1 MFHKI
6 TSLQIKSNY
15 LLVVGFSN
23 NKVKLFDLK
32 PYIEKYK
39 PFKQLVD
46 QPGLYETA
54 KIDIGGYGIVWNDE
68 LDISAEGIYE
78 KGVDYCVTD
87 KASIVKDE
95 LLSDYI
101 DIRRNLHISQKQLE
115 NMTHIPQSCIAR
127 LETTN
132 IDPKVSTLT
141 KLLASMGYT
150 LKIEPLE

>member
-54 KIDIGGYGIVWNDE
+54 KIDIGGYGIVWNDA

-78 KGVDYCVTD
+78 KGVDYCVAD
-87 KASIVKDE
+87 KASLIKDD

-101 DIRRNLHISQKQLE
+101 KIRRNLHISQKQLE